1 MEAQAPLKVLF
12 LFMLLVVLLPIASV
26 DARQDN
32 PVTLFKIAELK
43 SGLNLRYTL
52 SLPPSFNSGRA
63 YPLVIALHYGGKIT
77 PFYGKDFLISFV
89 EPALR
94 DLDAII
100 VGPDCPSEGWTNTVS
115 EEAVLEL
122 ILLLMGEYKIDPDRL
137 VILGYSMGGS
147 GACYMAARHPD
158 IFSAAIPISA
168 PADPYNTPFVEETP
182 LFIIHGELDKIYPV
196 QEVKNLYKKQI
207 KYVKE
212 SKMIVVERAAHHEL
226 LRFIPSLKA
235 SILWIIK
242 IWEER

>member
-1 MEAQAPLKVLF
+1 MEAQTPLKAFF
-12 LFMLLVVLLPIASV
+12 LFMLLVVFLPIAYV
-26 DARQDN
+26 HARQDN
-32 PVTLFKIAELK
+32 PVPLFKIAELK
-43 SGLNLRYTL
+43 SGLNLRYIL
-52 SLPPSFNSGRA
+52 SLPPSFISDRV

-100 VGPDCPSEGWTNTVS
+100 VAPDCPSEGWTNTVS

-147 GACYMAARHPD
+147 GTWYMAARHPG

-168 PADPYNTPFVEETP
+168 PVDPSITPLVDDVP
-182 LFIIHGELDKIYPV
+182 LFIIHGDLDEIYPLR
-196 QEVKNLYKKQI
+196 EVKNLYERQKMRGAEI
-207 KYVKE
+207 KL
-212 SKMIVVERAAHHEL
+212 MIVENTTHHEL
-226 LRFIPSLKA
+226 TRFITPLRA
-235 SILWIIK
+235 AIPWLRN
-242 IWEER
+242 IWENR